1 MTERP
6 NERVRPLLKWAG
18 GKRQLLPRI
27 RPFYPESFSRYWE
40 PFLGSGA
47 VFFDLYAAGRLT
59 GHDVGLLD
67 NNADLIACYDTVR
80 RTPSA
85 VIAAL
90 QNLAEEQRQA
100 GSAHYYD
107 VRDRRFNPA
116 RLRWAQSHGA
126 GLRYTAE
133 MAAMLIYLNRTGFNG
148 LFRLNAAGA
157 FNVPA
162 GRYRT
167 PKICD
172 PENIR
177 RVAAALNRPS
187 VTLMRADFDRM
198 LEKASAGDFIY
209 IDPPYAPLS
218 RTAQFTSYTAG
229 GFGHDEQRR
238 LRDVIVQLARRGCQI
253 LLSNSTA
260 SEIADL
266 YERSKE
272 AKEAGLRCYRIPARR
287 AINSIATKRGPVM
300 EFLITNIPR
309 NESRGADSRGSEGSD
324 DRQPGGARP
333 AARPVAHRTGSDRA

>member
-1 MTERP
+1 MVERP
-6 NERVRPLLKWAG
+6 TDRVRPLLKWAG
-18 GKRQLLPRI
+18 GKRQLLPSI
-27 RPFYPESFSRYWE
+27 RPFYPDTFNRYWE

-47 VFFDLYAAGRLT
+47 VFFDLYGIGRLA
-59 GHDVGLLD
+59 GHAVSLLD

-90 QNLAEEQRQA
+90 QRLADEQRQR

-116 RLRWAQSHGA
+116 RLRRARSNGS
-126 GLRYTAE
+126 GLRYTAD

-162 GRYRT
+162 GRYQAPR
-167 PKICD
+167 ICD
-172 PENIR
+172 PNNIR

-198 LEKASAGDFIY
+198 LSKASTGDFIY

-218 RTAQFTSYTAG
+218 RTAHFTSYTAG
-229 GFGHDEQRR
+229 GFGHDQRRR
-238 LRDVIVQLARRGCQI
+238 LRDVIVELAQRGCQV

-260 SEIADL
+260 TEIADL
-266 YERSKE
+266 YERSRE
-272 AKEAGLRCYRIPARR
+272 VEEAGLRCYRIPARR
-287 AINSIATKRGPVM
+287 AINSKASRRGPVM
-300 EFLITNIPR
+300 EFLITNIAR
-309 NESRGADSRGSEGSD
+309 AEESRDADLRGSRGSDRSS
-324 DRQPGGARP
+324 DRQPGEARL
-333 AARPVAHRTGSDRA
+333 VKG

>member
-1 MTERP
+1 MIEP
-6 NERVRPLLKWAG
+6 ASERVRPLLKWAG
-18 GKRQLLPRI
+18 GKRQLLPSI
-27 RPFYPESFSRYWE
+27 RPFYPASFNTYWE

-47 VFFDLYAAGRLT
+47 VFFDLYGAGRLAE
-59 GHDVGLLD
+59 HAVILLD

-80 RTPSA
+80 RTPSP

-90 QNLAEEQRQA
+90 HRLADEQRQR

-116 RLRWAQSHGA
+116 RLRRARSNGS

-133 MAAMLIYLNRTGFNG
+133 MAAMLIYLNRMGFNG
-148 LFRLNAAGA
+148 LFRLNATGA

-162 GRYRT
+162 GRYQA

-187 VTLMRADFDRM
+187 VKLMHADFDCM
-198 LEKASAGDFIY
+198 LSNASAGDFIY

-218 RTAQFTSYTAG
+218 RTAHFTSYTAG
-229 GFGHDEQRR
+229 GFGRDEQRR
-238 LRDVIVQLARRGCQI
+238 LRDVTVQLARRGCQV

-260 SEIADL
+260 TEIADL
-266 YERSKE
+266 YEQSRE
-272 AKEAGLRCYRIPARR
+272 VNEAGLRCYRIPARR
-287 AINSIATKRGPVM
+287 AINSKATNRGPVM

-309 NESRGADSRGSEGSD
+309 DESRDADQRGSRGSDRPG
-324 DRQPGGARP
+324 DRQPGGARL
-333 AARPVAHRTGSDRA
+333 VEG

>member
-6 NERVRPLLKWAG
+6 SERVRPLLKWAG

-27 RPFYPESFSRYWE
+27 RAFYPTSFNRYWE

-47 VFFDLYAAGRLT
+47 VFFDLYGAGRLT
-59 GHDVGLLD
+59 GHDVGLFD
-67 NNADLIACYDTVR
+67 NNPDLMGCYDTVR
-80 RTPSA
+80 KRPLA

-90 QNLAEEQRQA
+90 QRLADEQRQG

-116 RLRWAQSHGA
+116 RLRRANSNGA
-126 GLRYTAE
+126 PLRYTAE

-148 LFRLNAAGA
+148 LFRLNATGA
-157 FNVPA
+157 FNVPV

-198 LEKASAGDFIY
+198 LLEASPGDFIY
-209 IDPPYAPLS
+209 LDPPYAPIS
-218 RTAQFTSYTAG
+218 RTAHFTSYTAG

-238 LRDVIVQLARRGCQI
+238 LRDVIVQLAQRRCQI

-260 SEIADL
+260 REIADL
-266 YERSKE
+266 YERSDEVKK
-272 AKEAGLRCYRIPARR
+272 ARLRCFRIPARR
-287 AINSIATKRGPVM
+287 AINSKATKRGPVM

-309 NESRGADSRGSEGSD
+309 SQA
-324 DRQPGGARP
+324 
-333 AARPVAHRTGSDRA
+333 